1 MNYNRYRIVEGRYE
15 FHTFLKGQEFGSA
28 WLENLGNFTL
38 DINGK
43 EYTHYLPD
51 MVDGMYVPDTVTINE
66 LALAN
71 QKIVSKSERQ
81 IACDALVVTI
91 TNGKQFN
98 GDKKAIADLKNAI
111 ETSREYAI
119 LYPNEAPLT
128 ETTWKLYDNTIQT
141 VTFAELQEAYVRG
154 NLQYQETFISFG

>member
-1 MNYNRYRIVEGRYE
+1 MKTFYRIGLDG
-15 FHTFLKGQEFGSA
+15 FLQGGSGSVIP
-28 WLENLGNFTL
+28 LGFSDDFTL
-38 DINGK
+38 LTKK
-43 EYTHYLPD
+43 EDGNCYDYYLPD
-51 MVDGMYVPDTVTINE
+51 MVNGMYVPDTVVINE

-81 IACDALVVTI
+81 IACDDLVITI

-98 GDKKAIADLKNAI
+98 GDKKAIEDLKNAI

-141 VTFAELQEAYVRG
+141 VTFTELQEAYVRG
-154 NLQYQETFISFG
+154 NLQYQQTFISFG